1 MVTLEIA
8 GKAGITHK
16 TACEVNSRLTR
27 VYSQPDETIARY
39 QTPRG
44 LAGLAAIV
52 MDLFVR
58 LDPR

>member
-8 GKAGITHK
+8 GKAGITQTNAHAGVHRQTK
-16 TACEVNSRLTR
+16 VQRHPE
-27 VYSQPDETIARY
+27 ETIARY
-39 QTPRG
+39 QTPGG
-44 LAGLAAIV
+44 LAGLAVII

>member
-1 MVTLEIA
+1 MTTLEIT
-8 GKAGITHK
+8 GNPGITK
-16 TACEVNSRLTR
+16 PNTFVGINRQSK

-39 QTPRG
+39 QTPKGLTG
-44 LAGLAAIV
+44 LAVMI

>member
-8 GKAGITHK
+8 GQPGMTQTNAYAGIHRQSK
-16 TACEVNSRLTR
+16 AYR
-27 VYSQPDETIARY
+27 QADETIARY

-44 LAGLAAIV
+44 LAGLAVII

>member
-8 GKAGITHK
+8 GKAGITQTNTYAGIHRQIK
-16 TACEVNSRLTR
+16 VQR
-27 VYSQPDETIARY
+27 QPEETIARY